1 MSESSWLGS
10 ATPIVFLRP
19 IGIRASDAL
28 RLLELAKRLP
38 MPVRW
43 RLAPVGVAAD
53 VYLAHRFCLVPP
65 SEAVTLPVGS
75 HASGWAASTGQTDDA
90 LSGTVSHAK
99 ISVDEQ
105 GYYRARPV
113 CVLGRDVDT
122 SDLQDDELAPLVFP
136 DALREMERG
145 LYTVLD
151 ELVGTRMLFTVG
163 ALAWEQRSRWPTHR
177 LHATEGGQLIGLVD
191 GHAWQVYLRDG
202 CTVERMANA
211 DLVPRPR
218 SGGFAADGFHGV
230 KLEAALWEFA
240 KRCPEESLMDM
251 LPPAF
256 LAEPL
261 THRRTPHIKEHALGD
276 HCVAILRALDVASRS
291 ADELQTG
298 LRLTRASLL
307 RALTCLALVRAIQPE
322 SNVSSGVARRIGHL
336 WRRLFGRA
344 VATGA
349 LRHQT
354 HAMRELSFQKR

>member
-38 MPVRW
+38 MRVRW

-53 VYLAHRFCLVPP
+53 VYIAHRFCLVQP
-65 SEAVTLPVGS
+65 SDAATLPFGS
-75 HASGWAASTGQTDDA
+75 NTSGWAASTGQHDEA
-90 LSGTVSHAK
+90 VPGTVSHAK
-99 ISVDEQ
+99 ISVDSQ

-122 SDLQDDELAPLVFP
+122 SGLQDDEMAPLVFP
-136 DALREMERG
+136 DALRELERG
-145 LYTVLD
+145 LYSILD
-151 ELVGTRMLFTVG
+151 ELVGTRMLFTIG
-163 ALAWEQRSRWPTHR
+163 ALAWEQRSRWPTHC
-177 LHATEGGQLIGLVD
+177 LHAIEAGQLIGLVD
-191 GHAWQVYLRDG
+191 GHAWRVYLLDG

-218 SGGFAADGFHGV
+218 SGGFAADGFHEV
-230 KLEAALWEFA
+230 RLEAALWEFA
-240 KRCPEESLMDM
+240 KRCPEDSLMEM

-261 THRRTPHIKEHALGD
+261 THRRTPHLKEHALGD

-291 ADELQTG
+291 ADDLQSG
-298 LRLTRASLL
+298 LRLTRSSLL

-322 SNVSSGVARRIGHL
+322 SNVSNGVGRRLGYL
-336 WRRLFGRA
+336 WRRLFGRSMPA
-344 VATGA
+344 GA
-349 LRHQT
+349 LRQQT
-354 HAMRELSFQKR
+354 HAMRALSLQKS